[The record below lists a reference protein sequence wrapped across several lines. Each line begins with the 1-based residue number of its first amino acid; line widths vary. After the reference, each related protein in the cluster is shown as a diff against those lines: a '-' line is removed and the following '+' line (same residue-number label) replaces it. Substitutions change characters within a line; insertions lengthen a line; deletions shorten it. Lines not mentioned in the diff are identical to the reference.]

1 MLKTKG
7 PGKSKNLK
15 ESKEKG
21 NASIEMIP
29 LLLLFAMLF
38 NFTLGFFGII
48 HSGILNS
55 IASRNYAFETF
66 RNRTNLTYLRDIDSG
81 RGLETEIRSRYT
93 RHYYRFHGIIS
104 ETNGGAQNWIATK
117 RPIRFTDLNN
127 EDNNLSNQAEHE
139 TLVRNIQSDQ
149 KVSDIFSGRQAE
161 EGRSGVN
168 PVWIQTLYGIC
179 LNAQC
184 RPVTN

>member
-1 MLKTKG
+1 MLKQMQ
-7 PGKSKNLK
+7 SKIRN
-15 ESKEKG
+15 EKG
-21 NASIEMIP
+21 NASIELVP
-29 LLLLFAMLF
+29 VLLLFAMLF

-66 RNRTNLTYLRDIDSG
+66 RNRPNLTYLRDIDSG
-81 RGLETEIRSRYT
+81 RGLETELRARYT
-93 RHYYRFHGIIS
+93 KFYYRFHGIIS
-104 ETNGGAQNWIATK
+104 EANGGLQNWIATK
-117 RPIRFTDLNN
+117 RPIRFTDINN
-127 EDNNLSNQAEHE
+127 NDNNISNQSEHE
-139 TLVRNIQSDQ
+139 TLVRNIQSNS
-149 KVSDIFSGRQAE
+149 KTSDIFSGKQAE

-184 RPVTN
+184 KPVNN